1 VSDLSFRGG
10 FPYRL
15 LVTTDHP
22 HLEFVYPAVV
32 QVGRPTNLTSYGQ
45 NLSQGSEAS
54 GWKLN
59 DRILEMSV
67 LPFTAED
74 VLSTGAYR
82 YSEHPSDHSVLPT
95 AATCTLTGVQARL
108 PNISAI
114 GAQPLVV
121 VDSPVT
127 LEHEPNDKKAKPQ
140 TVALPAVVAGRFNQ
154 PRDADWFEVM
164 SPEGGKFGLEV
175 FCERIRGN
183 ADPYLVVLDEQDNRI
198 MEVDDYGHRMQAFDG
213 HLRDPVTT
221 MDFAAGKKY
230 RALVQDRYR
239 RGGAR
244 YQYVL
249 AIRPVRPDFFP
260 AVIHS
265 QNPGPGGTTLWRGG
279 AWHLDVIIHQADGF
293 NEAITI
299 TAENLPAG
307 VHAQPTVI
315 NNNSRGTLVL
325 WADDD
330 AADFVGPIKLWATAK
345 RGEEVIKREV
355 RSYSRV
361 FNDLGGSQ
369 PSRDL
374 IIAVRDGAPYRLEW
388 ASDRIEVEAGKVAE
402 AKLKLVR
409 RWSDFKNE
417 VTVQNLAFP
426 GNFQMNNTSFAGD
439 QAEIAVPITVQG
451 GTRAGEYTL
460 AVLGQGQVPFNKD
473 SKATDRPNT
482 LVSLPSRPLTLVVKP
497 SP

>member
-1 VSDLSFRGG
+1 
-10 FPYRL
+10 
-15 LVTTDHP
+15 
-22 HLEFVYPAVV
+22 
-32 QVGRPTNLTSYGQ
+32 
-45 NLSQGSEAS
+45 
-54 GWKLN
+54 
-59 DRILEMSV
+59 
-67 LPFTAED
+67 
-74 VLSTGAYR
+74 
-82 YSEHPSDHSVLPT
+82 
-95 AATCTLTGVQARL
+95 
-108 PNISAI
+108 
-114 GAQPLVV
+114 
-121 VDSPVT
+121 
-127 LEHEPNDKKAKPQ
+127 
-140 TVALPAVVAGRFNQ
+140 
-154 PRDADWFEVM
+154 
-164 SPEGGKFGLEV
+164 
-175 FCERIRGN
+175 
-183 ADPYLVVLDEQDNRI
+183 
-198 MEVDDYGHRMQAFDG
+198 
-213 HLRDPVTT
+213 LRDPVTT
-221 MDFAAGKKY
+221 MDFTAGKKY
-230 RALVQDRYR
+230 RVLVQDRYR

-249 AIRPVRPDFFP
+249 AIRPVRPDLFP

-279 AWHLDVIIHQADGF
+279 AWHLDVIIHQTDGF

-315 NNNSRGTLVL
+315 NNNSRGTFVL
-325 WADDD
+325 WVDDN

-345 RGEEVIKREV
+345 RGEEMIKREV

-361 FNDLGGSQ
+361 FSDLGGSQ

-388 ASDRIEVEAGKVAE
+388 ASDRIEVDAGKVAE

-409 RWSDFKNE
+409 RWPDFKNE

-426 GNFQMNNTSFAGD
+426 GNFQMNNTAFAGE

-451 GTRAGEYTL
+451 GTRPGEYTL

-473 SKATDRPNT
+473 PQATDRPNT